1 MSINSFH
8 PYRSPYSRTQLLFSV
23 YYHCPLVGPICL
35 KNPVLAQKV
44 LYKHSNRKR
53 VESLLNAK
61 RSTKKKDWSIG
72 QFVTLNQDKTN
83 SLVDKIASP
92 RCSNVYKILDIHKQ
106 GFSVWIM
113 NVLTGAKLEVLESRL
128 RELSFTDLEN
138 VHFGSPELYK
148 KLAKLTLRMR
158 NKYQAGQQL
167 PQGLKLLRDWPS
179 EKVENMDVVGNS
191 EPEVLDVTG
200 NDGEEDRDRVETEE
214 DQIIMDTE
222 SAAHQ
227 NLESAAHRDL
237 DSEIGN
243 VNEHEDKAY
252 MNTRFRGKKHVRV
265 YTLDMMRNSI
275 QSILTGHGNYN
286 KLSNFNVGLLRTLS
300 KEAFHAHKK
309 ALSNHKDIC
318 TVSLCDICEYLGRIN
333 SYSYDVKNFARY
345 IMPLCNDQPKVL
357 KTKKAVR
364 FKNSV
369 VSEKPLKGFQ
379 VNFSSLEVA
388 CMFNVSLKETCLIS
402 NLK

>member
-1 MSINSFH
+1 M
-8 PYRSPYSRTQLLFSV
+8 
-23 YYHCPLVGPICL
+23 GL
-35 KNPVLAQKV
+35 KNPVLAQRV
-44 LYKHSNRKR
+44 LYKHLNNKR
-53 VESLLNAK
+53 VESLLGAK
-61 RSTKKKDWSIG
+61 GSIKKKTWSVG
-72 QFVTLNQDKTN
+72 QFVTLDQHKTN
-83 SLVDKIASP
+83 SLNDKIASP
-92 RCSNVYKILDIHKQ
+92 RCAHVYKILDIHKED
-106 GFSVWIM
+106 FSVWII
-113 NVLTGAKLEVLESRL
+113 NVLTGAKMEVLQSRL
-128 RELSFTDLEN
+128 RELSLVDLEN
-138 VHFGSPELYK
+138 AHYGSPELYK
-148 KLAKLTLRMR
+148 KLAQLTHKMR
-158 NKYQAGQQL
+158 HRYQSGQQL
-167 PQGLKLLRDWPS
+167 PQGLKLLMDWPS
-179 EKVENMDVVGNS
+179 EKVEHTDVVKNS
-191 EPEVLDVTG
+191 EEVLDVAG
-200 NDGEEDRDRVETEE
+200 NDGEEERDRVETEE
-214 DQIIMDTE
+214 DQTIMDT
-222 SAAHQ
+222 
-227 NLESAAHRDL
+227 ESAAHRDL

-318 TVSLCDICEYLGRIN
+318 TVSLCDICEYLGQIN

-364 FKNSV
+364 FKNSG
-369 VSEKPLKGFQ
+369 VSEKPLQGFQ
-379 VNFSSLEVA
+379 VNFTSLEVA